1 MLLIKI
7 NKHGV
12 IKNITKTDLTFLDKY
27 KNVSHLYSWNFDTF
41 EYKLFGSDTGNAG
54 TENKYD
60 LPPPIDSNLYFNDL
74 YLCKIKNNIIFDL
87 TIENYNYFYNT
98 LFEGFEDILEDC
110 EEITE
115 ELSEHTSD
123 RNFIDDECS
132 EISSEEY
139 EEEAED
145 SNSLEI
151 SISDI
156 SITDTEENIN
166 LDDSLILSDD
176 TLNNSLEQTELISSI
191 EISISSSDSEEEEEK
206 KEENINK

>member
-27 KNVSHLYSWNFDTF
+27 KNISHLYSWTFDTY
-41 EYKLFGSDTGNAG
+41 EYKLFGSNTGNAG
-54 TENKYD
+54 NENKYD

-74 YLCKIKNNIIFDL
+74 YLFKIKNNIFFDL
-87 TIENYNYFYNT
+87 TIADYNNFYNT
-98 LFEGFEDILEDC
+98 LFEGFEDILEDSK
-110 EEITE
+110 EITE

-123 RNFIDDECS
+123 RDFIDDEYS
-132 EISSEEY
+132 NISSEEY
-139 EEEAED
+139 EDDEEED

-151 SISDI
+151 TISDI

-166 LDDSLILSDD
+166 INSNDSILSDN
-176 TLNNSLEQTELISSI
+176 TINSSLEKSELISSI
-191 EISISSSDSEEEEEK
+191 EISISSSDSEE
-206 KEENINK
+206 